1 MLFCRI
7 YIDFND
13 ILLNQQ
19 KYTIICMYLIIEIK
33 WEEAIMKKCIMAL
46 LLSAAMACGMISLV
60 GCTNSSGNDSDVIK
74 IGVFEPL
81 TGENGG
87 GGSQE
92 VDGIKYANKV
102 YPEVL
107 GKKVELVIID
117 NKSDKG
123 EATTAATRLVEKE
136 GVKAVIGSYGSGVSI
151 AAGETFKNA
160 KIPAM
165 GASCT
170 NPMVTQ
176 GNDFYFRACYIDPFQ
191 GTVMANYAIQQGAK
205 KAAIIT
211 QNGDDYSTGLGSFF
225 KQAFIKLTGDENSIV
240 SENVFQTNEQD
251 FNAILT
257 NVKASNPDVIFA
269 PSSIATA
276 PLIIKQ
282 ARALG
287 IKSLIMGG
295 DTWENEA
302 IIKVAG
308 NDSEGIV
315 LSTFFDEN
323 DSAAT
328 DEAKKFVKG
337 YKEEF
342 GSDAIIPAVAALGY
356 DSYRLILDAI
366 ERAGSTDGEAI
377 RKAIAETKD
386 FQGVTGIINFDE
398 NGNAEKNVA
407 VIKTVKDGK
416 FVYYD
421 TVKISQ

>member
-1 MLFCRI
+1 
-7 YIDFND
+7 
-13 ILLNQQ
+13 
-19 KYTIICMYLIIEIK
+19 
-33 WEEAIMKKCIMAL
+33 MKKRIMAL
-46 LLSAAMACGMISLV
+46 LLSAAMACGMVSLV
-60 GCTNSSGNDSDVIK
+60 GCTSSSGSDSNVIK

-257 NVKASNPDVIFA
+257 NVKASAPDVIFA

-282 ARALG
+282 ARAFG
-287 IKSLIMGG
+287 IKSLKGFSDLPTLTRI
-295 DTWENEA
+295 
-302 IIKVAG
+302 VSAG
-308 NDSEGIV
+308 SISFPV
-315 LSTFFDEN
+315 VS
-323 DSAAT
+323 
-328 DEAKKFVKG
+328 FV
-337 YKEEF
+337 
-342 GSDAIIPAVAALGY
+342 IPVVT
-356 DSYRLILDAI
+356 LILLLILLYIVNHTKIGMAMRAVSEDFETAKLMGVMPGLKCFIAAVFGGIGNIKGAVLGGGILGISESMLVAFLPNLTGYRDAFAFI
-366 ERAGSTDGEAI
+366 LLIVVLLVKPSGLLGERT
-377 RKAIAETKD
+377 T
-386 FQGVTGIINFDE
+386 
-398 NGNAEKNVA
+398 EKV
-407 VIKTVKDGK
+407 
-416 FVYYD
+416 
-421 TVKISQ
+421 